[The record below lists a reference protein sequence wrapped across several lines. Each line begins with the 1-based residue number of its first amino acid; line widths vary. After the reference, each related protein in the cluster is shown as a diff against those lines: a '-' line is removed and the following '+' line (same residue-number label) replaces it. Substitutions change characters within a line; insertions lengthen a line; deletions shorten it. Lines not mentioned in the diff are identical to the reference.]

1 MGEGTREDGEG
12 ERESERKATIDRIG
26 GYGES
31 IGGAEW

>member
-1 MGEGTREDGEG
+1 MGEGTREEG